1 MASSL
6 LLFFQSS
13 RLLAGLFVLTLD
25 TLITRG
31 KSMSTLR
38 FTSEHEWLRLEA
50 SGELTVGITNFAQE
64 ALGDVVFVQLPDL
77 GPFVEGHEVAVLE
90 SVKAASNIS
99 MPLTGDVVAVNQ
111 ALADDPE
118 QVNASPMND
127 GWFFRIRVDNLDA
140 FNDLMDQEG
149 YDRFLAENA

>member
-6 LLFFQSS
+6 LLFYQPS
-13 RLLAGLFVLTLD
+13 RLFAGLFVLTLD

-77 GPFVEGHEVAVLE
+77 GPFAEGHEVVVLE

-99 MPLTGDVVAVNQ
+99 MPLTGDVIAVNQ

-127 GWFFRIRVDNLDA
+127 GWFFRIRVDNLDS
-140 FNDLMDQEG
+140 FNDLMDQES